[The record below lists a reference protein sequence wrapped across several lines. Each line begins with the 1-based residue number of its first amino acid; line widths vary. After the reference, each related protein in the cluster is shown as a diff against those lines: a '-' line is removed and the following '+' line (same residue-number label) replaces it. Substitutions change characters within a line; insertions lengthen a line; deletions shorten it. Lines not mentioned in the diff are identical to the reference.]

1 MKPRFFKS
9 QADFRAWLERHHA
22 RDRELGVG
30 FYRKASG
37 KGGLAYLEAVDEA
50 LCFGW
55 IDGIKKRVN
64 GDAFMHRLT
73 PRTRSSSW
81 SVINTKRVTE
91 LTRLGLMSEAGLKAF
106 RERDQKRSGIYLY
119 EQPSRDLD
127 PAYVRQFKKS
137 PRAWTFYQAQP
148 PGYRRLTTMWIMVAK
163 KEETRLTR
171 LETLIKLSAEE
182 KRAR

>member
-9 QADFRAWLERHHA
+9 QPDFRAWLEKHHA
-22 RDRELGVG
+22 TDRELWVG

-37 KGGLAYLEAVDEA
+37 KGGLAYLDAVDEA

-64 GDAFMHRLT
+64 DDAFMHRFT

-81 SVINTKRVTE
+81 SLVNTKRVAE
-91 LTRLGLMSEAGLKAF
+91 LTKLGLMSEHGLKVF

-119 EQPSRDLD
+119 EQRDRPLD
-127 PAYVRQFKKS
+127 PAYVRQFRKNA
-137 PRAWTFYQAQP
+137 RAWSFYEAQP
-148 PGYRRLTTMWIMVAK
+148 PGYRRITTMWIMTAK
-163 KEETRLTR
+163 QEETRLKR
-171 LETLIKLSAEE
+171 LETLIQGSSEE
-182 KRAR
+182 KRIR